1 MTLTIN
7 ISTTIPSINIL
18 SLGPF
23 SSFYVVLMSI
33 SIPFQFNL
41 QLEMWGVEIRLQK
54 KLKILMKIQAKRK
67 V

>member
-18 SLGPF
+18 SLAPF
-23 SSFYVVLMSI
+23 SSFYGVLMSI
-33 SIPFQFNL
+33 SIPLQFHL